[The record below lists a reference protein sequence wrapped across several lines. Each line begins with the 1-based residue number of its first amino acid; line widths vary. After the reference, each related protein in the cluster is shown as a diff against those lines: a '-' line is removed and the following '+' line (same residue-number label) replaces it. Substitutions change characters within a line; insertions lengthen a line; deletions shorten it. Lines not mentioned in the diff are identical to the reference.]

1 MITSKIKMSDEQ
13 INMSHT
19 GGVDS
24 EIVNLNN
31 RGDVT
36 HNESENGQN
45 SISIND
51 QSLNEGNVNKK
62 ILEHQPGPSGT
73 SNLIRGSS
81 TRKQGGGS
89 LNLTHGSGSLNSN
102 EQAVASPLHVDFN
115 YMRAGSLGSL
125 RTGISLDDSGL
136 FTLPEQEPENPI
148 SFKSALEFIPKT
160 FDGNNVPVSRFV
172 RNCIYARN
180 SIAAKNRQHLFLI
193 IRSRIS
199 ESAYNASLDRD
210 IYTLEELLKALKD
223 KYTAHRNLSQ
233 LNSTLATVSQKQNET
248 VADYGDRVSEI

>member
-89 LNLTHGSGSLNSN
+89 LNLT
-102 EQAVASPLHVDFN
+102 
-115 YMRAGSLGSL
+115 
-125 RTGISLDDSGL
+125 
-136 FTLPEQEPENPI
+136 
-148 SFKSALEFIPKT
+148 
-160 FDGNNVPVSRFV
+160 
-172 RNCIYARN
+172 
-180 SIAAKNRQHLFLI
+180 
-193 IRSRIS
+193 
-199 ESAYNASLDRD
+199 
-210 IYTLEELLKALKD
+210 
-223 KYTAHRNLSQ
+223 
-233 LNSTLATVSQKQNET
+233 
-248 VADYGDRVSEI
+248 